1 MSVEVLD
8 MEIIGDLG
16 LSSSSG
22 ECSGMCIF
30 MLFSEVWG
38 HLAFNSLNE
47 LGLYFQHVG
56 QILHYKT
63 LLLS

>member
-47 LGLYFQHVG
+47 LGLYF
-56 QILHYKT
+56 
-63 LLLS
+63 SM